1 MNKNYWKKIKE
12 YLKFN
17 HNHNHMTQ
25 QLGQLKL
32 VELNLV
38 KLLFK
43 TF

>member
-1 MNKNYWKKIKE
+1 MNINYWKKIKE

-17 HNHNHMTQ
+17 HNHMIQ

-32 VELNLV
+32 VEFKQV

-43 TF
+43 IF